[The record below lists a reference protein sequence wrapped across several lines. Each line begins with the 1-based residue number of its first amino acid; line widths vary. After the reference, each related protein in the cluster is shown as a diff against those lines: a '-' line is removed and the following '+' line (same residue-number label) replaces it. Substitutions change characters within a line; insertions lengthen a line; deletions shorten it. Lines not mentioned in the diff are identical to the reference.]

1 MQALAGFILRG
12 RWQAVMLLALTA
24 LLPVLNLGGGAA
36 LALVTLRKG
45 PQEGLLTLLIST
57 CLLLILAM
65 GLFDSTLPVLGLM
78 ATFWLPLWVLAGV
91 LRYTISLTVTLQSAL
106 ALALLVVLG
115 CAIALGDVTGWGRE
129 LLDRLVDPL
138 LQQMQLTGRQRS
150 DIAAML
156 AMLLPGLCVGNALLS
171 TLLSLLL
178 GRWWQ
183 SLLFH
188 PGGFGAEFCAL
199 RLGQLPAWL
208 ALLLFAGVL
217 LWQWPLLANL
227 MLPLLVLYVLQGIAV
242 VHGVVNR
249 ARLAQGWLVGLYVVL
264 LLLPQTLL
272 LLCLLGV
279 VDAWV
284 DVRAR
289 IPAPAGT
296 V

>member
-1 MQALAGFILRG
+1 MRALAGFILRG

-24 LLPVLNLGGGAA
+24 LLPVLNLGGAAA

-115 CAIALGDVTGWGRE
+115 GAIALGDVTGWGRE

-150 DIAAML
+150 DIEATL
-156 AMLLPGLCVGNALLS
+156 ATLLLGLCVGNALLS

-188 PGGFGAEFCAL
+188 SGGFGAEFCAL

-227 MLPLLVLYVLQGIAV
+227 MPPLLVLYVFQGIAV

>member
-24 LLPVLNLGGGAA
+24 LLPVLNLGGAAA

-45 PQEGLLTLLIST
+45 PREGLLTLLIST

-115 CAIALGDVTGWGRE
+115 GAIALGDVTGWGRE

-150 DIAAML
+150 DIEATL
-156 AMLLPGLCVGNALLS
+156 ATLLLGLCVGNALLS

-208 ALLLFAGVL
+208 ALLLFAGAL

-227 MLPLLVLYVLQGIAV
+227 MPPLLVLYVLQGIAV
-242 VHGVVNR
+242 AHGVVNR
-249 ARLAQGWLVGLYVVL
+249 ARLAQGWLVGLYVML

-289 IPAPAGT
+289 IPAPTGT